1 MGFRENLKSE
11 LQYSGIMVKELAVA
25 TGISR
30 HTIDNYLNVRNCEP
44 SADAAVKIARV
55 LGVTVEYLVTGLEI
69 RRISHEML
77 SVPIDVQII
86 NRNLLKLGE
95 KDRKVVS
102 AVIQS
107 LIERNREDFGRSGGA
122 GVWHQRK

>member
-1 MGFRENLKSE
+1 MGFKENVKSE

-25 TGISR
+25 TGISK
-30 HTIDNYLNVRNCEP
+30 HTLDNYLNVRSCAP
-44 SADAAVKIARV
+44 SADAAVKIANA
-55 LGVTVEYLVTGLEI
+55 LGVTVEYLVTGLETH
-69 RRISHEML
+69 RISHEMR
-77 SVPIDVQII
+77 SFPFDVQVI

-107 LIERNREDFGRSGGA
+107 LIERNRED
-122 GVWHQRK
+122 